1 MSGSLS
7 VALTGN
13 PNTGKST
20 IFNELTGARQ
30 KIGNWPGVTVD
41 KKVGYVRHNDKDI
54 MIVDLPGTYSVNARS
69 PEERIVIDYLME
81 NHTDLVVDVV
91 DSSNI
96 ERNLFLTLQLLE
108 KGIPLIIDLNMQDEA
123 KKRGI
128 KIDVK
133 KLENFLGFPVLL
145 TVARDGSSL
154 KNMLNVFTSISMDG
168 YGPSEK
174 LQEHIAR
181 VREIEATIT
190 DEKARQEQIIELRY
204 GFIDEILKEAVTFSH
219 VGTTTSEKI
228 DHVLANGIL
237 AIPAFLLIMYAVFQ
251 ITFEWIGQPI
261 ADFVDELVNDQ
272 FLGWASETLAAAEVA
287 DWMQSLICDGIIGG
301 VGSVITFV
309 PLIFILFF
317 CLSFLDGTGYMARVA
332 FIMDPIMRRCG
343 LTGKG
348 VMPLM
353 MGFGCGVPSIMGAR
367 ALDTEKDRMLS
378 IMAAPFLT
386 CGAKLPIMAL
396 FAAMFFPDDAANV
409 VFAMY
414 VVGVV
419 MAIVSTKLLSHTTFK
434 DDNSTFLLELPPY
447 RMPDMKT
454 VLLETWDKG
463 KGYLVKA
470 GTIIFLGCVI
480 LWFLSAFNSQGMVED
495 LNDSFLASIGSVIGS
510 LFVFQG
516 FGNWEA
522 GAAVL
527 SGVLAKE
534 SVVSTIGILYGMPD
548 ISAEA
553 EDAVET
559 AEAMLGTGMGSAFT
573 PLSAIAFMVF
583 SQLYTPCV
591 TALGTIK
598 KEAGGFKWMVFAAVY
613 MFVLAW
619 VVSLLVYQIGRLL
632 GF

>member
-154 KNMLNVFTSISMDG
+154 KNMLNVFTSISMEG

-174 LQEHIAR
+174 LQAHIAKAK
-181 VREIEATIT
+181 EIESTVT
-190 DEKARQEQIIELRY
+190 DEKSRQEQLIELRY
-204 GFIDEILKEAVTFSH
+204 AFIDEILREAVTFSH

-272 FLGWASETLAAAEVA
+272 FLGWASETLADAGVA
-287 DWMQSLICDGIIGG
+287 DWMQSLVCDGIIGG

-480 LWFLSAFNSQGMVED
+480 LWFLSAFNSEGMVED

-534 SVVSTIGILYGMPD
+534 AVVSTIGILYGMPD

-619 VVSLLVYQIGRLL
+619 VVSLLVYQIGSLL

>member
-133 KLENFLGFPVLL
+133 KLENFLGYPVLL

-154 KNMLNVFTSISMDG
+154 KNMLNVFTSISMEG
-168 YGPSEK
+168 YGASEK
-174 LQEHIAR
+174 LQAHIAK
-181 VREIEATIT
+181 VKEIESTVT
-190 DEKARQEQIIELRY
+190 DEKARQEQLIELRY
-204 GFIDEILKEAVTFSH
+204 AFIDEILRASVTFSH
-219 VGTTTSEKI
+219 VGATTSEKI

-272 FLGWASETLAAAEVA
+272 FLGWASETLADAGVA
-287 DWMQSLICDGIIGG
+287 DWMQSLVCDGIIGG

-419 MAIVSTKLLSHTTFK
+419 MAIVSTKILSHTTFK
-434 DDNSTFLLELPPY
+434 DDNSAFLLELPPY

-480 LWFLSAFNSQGMVED
+480 LWFLSAFNSEGMVED

-619 VVSLLVYQIGRLL
+619 VVSLLVYQIGNLL

>member
-133 KLENFLGFPVLL
+133 KLENFLGYPVLL

-154 KNMLNVFTSISMDG
+154 KNMLNVFTSISMEG
-168 YGPSEK
+168 YGSTEK
-174 LQEHIAR
+174 LQAHIAK
-181 VREIEATIT
+181 VKEIESTVT
-190 DEKARQEQIIELRY
+190 DEKARQEQLIELRY
-204 GFIDEILKEAVTFSH
+204 AFIDEILKEAVTFSH

-272 FLGWASETLAAAEVA
+272 FLGWASETLADAGVA
-287 DWMQSLICDGIIGG
+287 DWMQSLVCDGIIGG

-480 LWFLSAFNSQGMVED
+480 LWFLSAFNSEGMVED

-619 VVSLLVYQIGRLL
+619 VVSLLVYQIGSLL